1 MSWKFP
7 KFDKRSL
14 VFFCAV
20 FCCLFSITA
29 LLMSSKMSR
38 SIIVSDGEG
47 YYLYLPSAFIHH
59 DLSMEWT
66 QPLQQA
72 DPNKQASLPHQPA
85 DWYGLSPFR
94 KGAYLDKYPIGLAI
108 LWIPFFIA
116 AHIMSIHTGHPATGF
131 TIWYQV
137 AIGFAGAFYT
147 SLGCVM
153 IYKLLRR
160 YFSIKV
166 SYLSVLTLLLGTN
179 MLEYATQDSSFT
191 HVYSLFLIA
200 TILYLTPA
208 WYKNMTY
215 RISILLAVLLA
226 LNVLVR
232 STNVLILL
240 VMFLWNVTN
249 LTQLR
254 QRLALLWQQRIK
266 LALMAGIGLI
276 VCFPQLLY
284 WHFITGKWL
293 FYSYGS
299 AGFTNI
305 LHPHIIDILFSTD
318 RGVFFWA
325 PVLLLS
331 LIGLGLLWRHL
342 KEWATPIY
350 VFLPVWLWLM
360 ASWESWQFGESYG
373 HRAFID
379 IFPLLALALATVYS
393 RAKSPTARYAL
404 LAIAGLG
411 IFANLFLTYQFWI
424 LGLPAAGTTVQ
435 IYIKVWRLGLKSI
448 VTQGY
453 TFGFLGLVGLVSV
466 TIGPLTHYF
475 LVAKERVRPDL
486 KLSQGK

>member
-1 MSWKFP
+1 MSWKLP
-7 KFDKRSL
+7 KFDKRIFL
-14 VFFCAV
+14 FFCAI
-20 FCCLFSITA
+20 FCLLLSITA
-29 LLMSSKMSR
+29 LLTTSKLANGPTIR
-38 SIIVSDGEG
+38 SDGIG

-66 QPLQQA
+66 QPLQKA
-72 DPNKQASLPHQPA
+72 NPTYESPLPHQPA
-85 DWYGLSPFR
+85 DWYGLASFR
-94 KGAYLDKYPIGLAI
+94 KGVYLDRYPIGLAM
-108 LWIPFFIA
+108 LWTPFFII
-116 AHIMSIHTGHPATGF
+116 AHIASLLTGNPATGF

-137 AIGFAGAFYT
+137 AIGLAGAFYT

-160 YFSIKV
+160 YFSVKV
-166 SYLSVLTLLLGTN
+166 SYFTVLTLLLGTN

-200 TILYLTPA
+200 TILYLTPQ
-208 WYKNMTY
+208 WYKHMTY
-215 RISILLAVLLA
+215 RTSIVLTVLLA

-232 STNVLILL
+232 PTNILILL
-240 VMFLWNVTN
+240 VLLLWNVTN

-254 QRLALLWQQRIK
+254 QRIALLWQQRIK

-284 WHFITGKWL
+284 WKYITGKWL
-293 FYSYGS
+293 FYAYGD
-299 AGFTNI
+299 AGFTNFF
-305 LHPHIIDILFSTD
+305 HPQIFNILFSTD

-331 LIGLGLLWRHL
+331 LIGLVLLRRHL
-342 KEWATPIY
+342 KAWSTPLY

-379 IFPLLALALATVYS
+379 VFPLLGLALATVYS
-393 RAKSPTARYAL
+393 RAKSGTAKNTL
-404 LAIAGLG
+404 LMIAGLC

-424 LGLPAAGTTVQ
+424 LGLPASDTTIH
-435 IYIKVWRLGLKSI
+435 IYMKVWRLGLTSLL
-448 VTQGY
+448 TQGF
-453 TFGFLGLVGLVSV
+453 TFGFLGLIGLIYV
-466 TIGPLTHYF
+466 TLGPLTHYF
-475 LVAKERVRPDL
+475 LVAKERTH
-486 KLSQGK
+486 